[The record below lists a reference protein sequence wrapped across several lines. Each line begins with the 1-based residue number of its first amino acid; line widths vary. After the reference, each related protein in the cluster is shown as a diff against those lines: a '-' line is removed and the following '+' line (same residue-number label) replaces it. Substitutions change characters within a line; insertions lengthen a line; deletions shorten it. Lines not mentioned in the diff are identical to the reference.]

1 MNQPHSLVQVFNRYL
16 QKGGE
21 EASVERI
28 HAHVGRRHP
37 VTRCFFD
44 SATWTGPGAPGR
56 LRQAACFFYNP
67 GSARRLEE
75 TVRQSC
81 AEAALFHNIYPVG
94 SPSLYRS
101 ALRQDLPVIQYLHN
115 YRPFSVGGSLFHDGR
130 VSTAP
135 LSGDYAGEVAAGVWQ
150 GRARSFL
157 CALMLKLL
165 HRSGWLE
172 SVSSWVCISQFMADR
187 LAEHGCVPAG
197 RLQVLR
203 HSWDAMPAPPPPQDR
218 GHYLFLGRLIP
229 EKGLATLIQAWH
241 ELRGQLGLR
250 TPELHI
256 AGEGPLEPLVRQA
269 AADNPCIRH
278 LGQVGGSTKTEA
290 LQGCRALVAPS
301 VWWEP
306 LGLMVY
312 EAYDHGKPVL
322 AARSG
327 GLGETVL
334 QDETGLLHEPG
345 DVAGL
350 VRDVLALEAMTAE
363 QRQAMGGRGRDWL
376 LREAAVSLWQD
387 RFDAILEQALM
398 EHRRPS

>member
-1 MNQPHSLVQVFNRYL
+1 MNRSHSLVQVFNRYL

-21 EASVERI
+21 EASVARI
-28 HAHVGRRHP
+28 HHHAALRHP

-44 SATWTGPGAPGR
+44 SATWTGPEAPGR
-56 LRQAACFFYNP
+56 LRQAARFFYNA
-67 GSARRLEE
+67 GSARQFEE
-75 TVRQSC
+75 AVRRSS

-101 ALRQDLPVIQYLHN
+101 ALRQGLPVIQYLHN
-115 YRPFSVGGSLFHDGR
+115 YRPFSVGGSLFVDGS
-130 VSTAP
+130 VHTAP
-135 LSGDYAGEVAAGVWQ
+135 LSGDYAGEVAAGAWQ
-150 GRARSFL
+150 GRARSLL
-157 CALMLKLL
+157 CALMLKML

-172 SVSSWVCISQFMADR
+172 SVKAWVCISQFMADR
-187 LAEHGCVPAG
+187 LAQHGCVPAG
-197 RLQVLR
+197 RLHVLR
-203 HSWDAMPAPPPPQDR
+203 HSWDAMLSPPPPEDR

-229 EKGLATLIQAWH
+229 EKGLATLIQAWQ
-241 ELRGQLGLR
+241 ELRRQLGAN

-256 AGEGPLEPLVRQA
+256 AGEGPLESLVRQA
-269 AADNPCIRH
+269 AADSPCIRH
-278 LGQVGGSTKTEA
+278 LGLLSGRTKAEA
-290 LQGCRALVAPS
+290 LHGCRALVAPS

-350 VRDVLALEAMTAE
+350 VRDVLALESMTAE
-363 QRQAMGGRGRDWL
+363 QRQAMGGGGRGWL
-376 LREAAVSLWQD
+376 LREASAALWQD

-398 EHRRPS
+398 EHRRPL